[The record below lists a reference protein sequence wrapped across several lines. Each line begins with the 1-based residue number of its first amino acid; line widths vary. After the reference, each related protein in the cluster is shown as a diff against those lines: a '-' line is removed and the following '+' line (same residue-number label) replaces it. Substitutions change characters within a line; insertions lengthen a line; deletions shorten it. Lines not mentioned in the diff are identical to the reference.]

1 MDGYGIGD
9 FVTVLLADNTIIKGE
24 IVRVGA
30 DHFVIDDVIA
40 FGDWVF
46 IEFCNILNISNNMI

>member
-46 IEFCNILNISNNMI
+46 IEFCNILNP